1 MNGKNAINSNF
12 LNNMPP
18 EHIIIGVL
26 VLIILYLMFY
36 QDNKISYDDT
46 YNTSCNSSSNE
57 HFTNNLF
64 GKKVPKFNVP
74 AGNDAVPAAAI
85 SGLKCK
91 RKAEIPNMGTEYCAE
106 WEPI

>member
-1 MNGKNAINSNF
+1 MNGKNAVNSNF
-12 LNNMPP
+12 LNDLPP

-57 HFTNNLF
+57 HFTDYPTP
-64 GKKVPKFNVP
+64 VTP
-74 AGNDAVPAAAI
+74 AVIPTVTRI
-85 SGLKCK
+85 CK
-91 RKAEIPNMGTEYCAE
+91 RKAKILGVERCVE
-106 WEPI
+106 WGMSYL